1 MADGIKIEIVAPE
14 RLLLSTEARSVTV
27 PGAEGYFTV
36 LGEHSPVIT
45 TLKPG
50 FITVTSDK
58 GSEVYYVRSGFAE
71 VSAKGVT
78 ILAEQ
83 ALPMNEFNRSDVD
96 EALEKARATLAVAP
110 TDEHRS
116 EAEQMVMSL
125 ENFINEM
132 TTYTPADASH

>member
-14 RLLLSTEARSVTV
+14 RLLVSAEARSVTV

-36 LGEHSPVIT
+36 LGDHSPVIT
-45 TLKPG
+45 SLKPG
-50 FITVTSDK
+50 FITVTSDG
-58 GSEVYYVRSGFAE
+58 GSEVYYVRAGFAE

-83 ALPMNEFNRSDVD
+83 ALPMGEFNRSDVD
-96 EALEKARATLAVAP
+96 EALEKARATLAVAAN
-110 TDEHRS
+110 DEHRS

-132 TTYTPADASH
+132 TTYTPANASH

>member
-14 RLLLSTEARSVTV
+14 RLLVSAEASSVTV

-36 LGEHSPVIT
+36 LGDHAPVIT
-45 TLKPG
+45 SLKPG
-50 FITVTSDK
+50 FITVNSD
-58 GSEVYYVRSGFAE
+58 GSSEIYYVRGGFAE
-71 VSAKGVT
+71 ISAKGLT

-83 ALPMNEFNRSDVD
+83 ALPMGEFDRSHVD
-96 EALEKARATLAVAP
+96 EALESARAAVEAA
-110 TDEHRS
+110 TSDEHKS

-132 TTYTPADASH
+132 TSHNSAAANH

>member
-14 RLLLSTEARSVTV
+14 RLLLSTEASSVTV
-27 PGAEGYFTV
+27 PGAEGYFSV
-36 LGEHSPVIT
+36 LGEHAPVIT
-45 TLKPG
+45 SLKPG
-50 FITVTSDK
+50 YITVHAN
-58 GSEVYYVRSGFAE
+58 GSTEVYYVRGGFAE
-71 VSAKGVT
+71 ISAKGVT

-83 ALPMNEFNRSDVD
+83 ALPMGEFDRAHVD
-96 EALEKARATLAVAP
+96 EALAEARATLEAAS

-132 TTYTPADASH
+132 TTYNPADASH